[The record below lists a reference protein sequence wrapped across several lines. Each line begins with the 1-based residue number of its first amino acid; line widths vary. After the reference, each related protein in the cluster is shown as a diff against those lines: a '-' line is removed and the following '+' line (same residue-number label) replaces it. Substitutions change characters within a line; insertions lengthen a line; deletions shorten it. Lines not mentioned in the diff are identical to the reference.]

1 MRIIWLAKPALPA
14 GGEGKIAAMTGGS
27 MSFVRALL
35 GILVLVVAVP
45 AQAQQ
50 SLPVALKGNDPVS
63 YFNPGRPAK
72 GAARINYDF
81 DESRYLFSSAK
92 NKALFAAN
100 PDRYAPQFSGLCA
113 TGLSMGMKT
122 EADPNVFLVKDGKLY
137 VFSSVEARQ
146 MVEKD
151 PTLLKKA
158 QESWQHR
165 K

>member
-1 MRIIWLAKPALPA
+1 MRGLMNFRHW
-14 GGEGKIAAMTGGS
+14 
-27 MSFVRALL
+27 LL
-35 GILVLVVAVP
+35 GTLVLIVAVP
-45 AQAQQ
+45 AQAQ
-50 SLPVALKGNDPVS
+50 SSPPVALKGNDPVS

-72 GAARINYDF
+72 GTSRISYDF
-81 DESRYLFSSAK
+81 DQSRYLFSSAK
-92 NKALFAAN
+92 NKEQFAAN

-113 TGLSMGMKT
+113 TGLSMGMKS

-137 VFSSVEARQ
+137 VFSSLEARQ

-158 QESWQHR
+158 QESWQHQ

>member
-1 MRIIWLAKPALPA
+1 
-14 GGEGKIAAMTGGS
+14 
-27 MSFVRALL
+27 MSFVRAFL

-45 AQAQQ
+45 AQAQKAP
-50 SLPVALKGNDPVS
+50 PVALKGNDPVS
-63 YFNPGRPAK
+63 YFNPGSPAR
-72 GAARINYDF
+72 GASRISYDF

-92 NKALFAAN
+92 NKELFAAN
-100 PDRYAPQFSGLCA
+100 PDRYAPQFSGLRA

-122 EADPNVFLVKDGKLY
+122 EADPSVFLVKDGKLY
-137 VFSSVEARQ
+137 IFSSVEARQ

-158 QESWQHR
+158 HEAWQHP

>member
-1 MRIIWLAKPALPA
+1 MNFRHWL
-14 GGEGKIAAMTGGS
+14 
-27 MSFVRALL
+27 F

-45 AQAQQ
+45 AQAQ
-50 SLPVALKGNDPVS
+50 SAPPVALKGNDPVS

-72 GAARINYDF
+72 GTSKISYDF
-81 DESRYLFSSAK
+81 DQSRYLFSSVK
-92 NKALFAAN
+92 NKEQFAAN

-113 TGLSMGMKT
+113 TGLSMGMKS

-151 PTLLKKA
+151 PSLLKKA
-158 QESWQHR
+158 QDSWQHR